1 MLKSIYID
9 NYALIER
16 LEIEFRDG
24 LTIITGETGAG
35 KTILL
40 GALGLLLGKRADSSV
55 IKVLDRKCVVEGL
68 FLLNEY
74 GLEEFFSR
82 NELDYQNETIIRREI
97 TANGKSRAFVNDT
110 PVNLDVI
117 QELALSLIDIH
128 SQHQNLSLN
137 DEAYLRG
144 IIDCYA
150 GTVEMSEAFAAK
162 FQDFQKL
169 KKQYYETRDAYQKD
183 RQDLDFITHQFNEL
197 QSAKLKEDE
206 LPELEQE
213 FNMLSHSE
221 EIKSG
226 LESILV
232 LLQGE
237 DNGIIGKLR
246 QTNEVFSKIK
256 TLLPTISALE
266 QRVQSAYIDLKDIVE
281 EVMMYFDKIEFDP
294 VKMEETRSRIDLL
307 YNLLRKFKVNTELE
321 LIEIRNQL
329 DQKLQDNAV
338 GDFQLEQLAKVLSEK
353 EKEMNEAARRLS
365 DSRTKVFSEFEKK
378 VIDLLQLLGMV
389 NAAFKLQNIITDPSP
404 GGIDKIQFLFS
415 ANRNIPLQS
424 IAKIAS
430 GGELSRLMLT
440 IKYLVS
446 NTSGLPT
453 IIFDEID
460 SGVSGDIAD
469 KVGNLVKEMSASM
482 QVINITHLPQVASKG
497 NQHYL
502 VYKTTT
508 QDTTNTF
515 IRKLNDKERLNEIA
529 KMLSGDKVSDAA
541 IENARVLL
549 KSNGNL

>member
-16 LEIEFRDG
+16 LEIEFREG

-74 GLEEFFSR
+74 GLEEFFNR

-162 FQDFQKL
+162 YLDFQKL

-197 QSAKLKEDE
+197 QSAVLKEDE

-281 EVMMYFDKIEFDP
+281 EVMIYFDKIEFDP
-294 VKMEETRSRIDLL
+294 VKMEETRSRIDFL
-307 YNLLRKFKVNTELE
+307 YNLLHKFKVNTASE

-353 EKEMNEAARRLS
+353 EKELNEAARRLS

-378 VIDLLQLLGMV
+378 VTDLLQLLGMV
-389 NAAFKLQNIITDPSP
+389 NAAFKLQNSITDPAP
-404 GGIDKIQFLFS
+404 GGIDRIQFLFS

-469 KVGNLVKEMSASM
+469 KVGNLVKEMAASM